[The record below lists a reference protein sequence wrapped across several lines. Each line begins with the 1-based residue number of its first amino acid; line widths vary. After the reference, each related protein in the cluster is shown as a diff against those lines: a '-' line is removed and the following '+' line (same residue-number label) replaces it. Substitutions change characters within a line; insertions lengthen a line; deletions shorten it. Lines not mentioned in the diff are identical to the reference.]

1 MSRKNKNARRNAF
14 VCPIVTDPKSLNHT
28 ANLTNPVA
36 YTIGA
41 NQATATQNVAK
52 PHITMCDDKCGF
64 EYKSLMSTM
73 LDTDFSYQRKIDS
86 ARVDRIV
93 AGFDARLVNT
103 VKVSNRD
110 GHFYVFDGAH
120 TLAALKRI
128 HGDQPFS
135 VDCKV
140 FYGLTYEE
148 EAYLFALQTGES
160 KDVAFGVRMRA
171 MLISHSAEAEAF
183 RAHTAAVGLTLS
195 ENEGSAT
202 KGVIVA
208 IAKAYRLFDTL
219 GADEYEN
226 VLRLIANTWGGA
238 AWSLTSYILGGV
250 AVFLREYGEEYNRE
264 RFIRRLRG
272 ATYEELRDEARR
284 QQRSSSD
291 IAHALAITKVYNRSG
306 GRGTVD
312 PRLLTMKD

>member
-1 MSRKNKNARRNAF
+1 MSRKNKNARRTGFAR
-14 VCPIVTDPKSLNHT
+14 PIILESKT
-28 ANLTNPVA
+28 ALAAEQTM
-36 YTIGA
+36 
-41 NQATATQNVAK
+41 
-52 PHITMCDDKCGF
+52 TMCDDQCGY
-64 EYKSLMSTM
+64 EYKRLMNN
-73 LDTDFSYQRKIDS
+73 LLETDASYQRKIDI

-128 HGDQPFS
+128 HDDKPFM

-140 FYGLTYEE
+140 YHGLTYEE

-183 RAHTAAVGLTLS
+183 RASTAKAGLSLAES
-195 ENEGSAT
+195 EGSAT
-202 KGVIVA
+202 KNVIAA
-208 IAKAYRLFDTL
+208 IAKAYRLYSAL
-219 GADEYEN
+219 GADDYEAL
-226 VLRLIANTWGGA
+226 LRLIVDTWDGA
-238 AWSLTSYILGGV
+238 AWSLTSYILGGA
-250 AVFLREYGEEYNRE
+250 AVFLREYGDDYMRE
-264 RFIRRLRG
+264 RFIKRLRG
-272 ATYEELRDEARR
+272 ISYEELRDEARR

-291 IAHALAITKVYNRSG
+291 IAHALAIVKAYNRSG
-306 GRGTVD
+306 GIGTVD
-312 PRLLTMKD
+312 PRLLTMQD

>member
-14 VCPIVTDPKSLNHT
+14 ICPIVTDAKRVNHM
-28 ANLTNPVA
+28 AGPAIVA
-36 YTIGA
+36 TP
-41 NQATATQNVAK
+41 QL
-52 PHITMCDDKCGF
+52 TMCNDKCGF
-64 EYKSLMSTM
+64 EYKSLISTM
-73 LDTDFSYQRKIDS
+73 LDTDFSYQRKIDA

-103 VKVSNRD
+103 IKVSNRD

-140 FYGLTYEE
+140 FNGLTYEE

-183 RAHTAAVGLTLS
+183 RAHTTAVGLTLA
-195 ENEGSAT
+195 ENEGSAS
-202 KGVIVA
+202 KGVIAA
-208 IAKAYRLFDTL
+208 IAKAYRLFDTV
-219 GADEYEN
+219 GGNEYEN
-226 VLRLIANTWGGA
+226 VLRLIVDTWGGA
-238 AWSLTSYILGGV
+238 SWSLTSYILGGV
-250 AVFLREYGEEYNRE
+250 AVFLREYGNEYNKE
-264 RFIRRLRG
+264 RFIKRLRG
-272 ATYEELRDEARR
+272 VTYEELRDEARR

-291 IAHALAITKVYNRSG
+291 IAHAIAIGKVYNRSG

-312 PRLLTMKD
+312 PRILTMKD